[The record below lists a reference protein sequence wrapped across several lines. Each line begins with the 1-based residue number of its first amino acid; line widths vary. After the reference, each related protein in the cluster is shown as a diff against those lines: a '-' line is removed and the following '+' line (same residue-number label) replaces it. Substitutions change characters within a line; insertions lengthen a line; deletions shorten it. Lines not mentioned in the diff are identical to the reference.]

1 MKTVLAYGDSVTWGF
16 DAASGGRHAYEDR
29 WPTALEA
36 GLGGTAR
43 VIAEGLSGRTTMYDG
58 PPELWDNKNG
68 AALLPAII
76 DSHRPLDLIVF
87 VLGGNDLGPRLGK
100 SAAEATAGMR
110 RLVEIAHSAPP
121 GSEPLPI
128 PVLVVSPYRIE
139 PTVVLGDE
147 AATMHLKEQIALLP
161 AQFGELADEMGV
173 AFFDPTPAVTADPV
187 DGVHLDAANTRAL
200 GQALVPVVA
209 ALLERG
215 VPAR

>member
-1 MKTVLAYGDSVTWGF
+1 M
-16 DAASGGRHAYEDR
+16 
-29 WPTALEA
+29 
-36 GLGGTAR
+36 
-43 VIAEGLSGRTTMYDG
+43 
-58 PPELWDNKNG
+58 
-68 AALLPAII
+68 
-76 DSHRPLDLIVF
+76 
-87 VLGGNDLGPRLGK
+87 
-100 SAAEATAGMR
+100 
-110 RLVEIAHSAPP
+110 
-121 GSEPLPI
+121 
-128 PVLVVSPYRIE
+128 
-139 PTVVLGDE
+139 VLGDE